1 MIGEHPAAAKLERLV
16 TPATS
21 MQGILHMLMNLR
33 GSGHKGA
40 IEMTTLRARENTVL
54 GRKKKD
60 GRCKAS
66 AVHRKC
72 DSRFSLCYL
81 RSEQIREQRLT
92 FIVASESLGYFSDCD
107 RAAAV

>member
-1 MIGEHPAAAKLERLV
+1 
-16 TPATS
+16 
-21 MQGILHMLMNLR
+21 MLMNLR